1 MKSLIARMQLIKSRI
16 RPQIKSVISY
26 ARLVKS
32 KIPRHWITRMEKPYH
47 FFLACAGALWY
58 WFPTRKMTVIGVTGT
73 KGKTTVVELL
83 HNILEAHG
91 MRVASASS
99 IRFKI
104 GKDEEKNTLGMTMPG
119 RFFLQQFFSRAIKS
133 GCNYA
138 VIEVTSQGIEQYRH
152 RFINFDMGV
161 MTNISAEHIEAH
173 GGFEPY
179 IRSKLDFFWRLP
191 KNGIAVINRDDRQ
204 ASRVAAACKCVVAWY
219 GRERIEYK
227 KHIWPIRNYNSGSY
241 GIMFDVKGHQ
251 IRSQLQGDVNAE
263 NILAAVAAAL
273 ALRIPIDA
281 VAVGIAQVKEIPGR
295 MQIIQSA
302 PFRVVV
308 DYAHT
313 PDSLE
318 RVYESLGGKK
328 DDTESRLI
336 CVLGAT
342 GGGRD
347 AWKRPEFGKIA
358 ASFCRDIAITDE
370 DPFDEDPEKIMEA
383 VAEGAKEHAGH
394 KMKIIPDRRD
404 AIRHAISVARGGD
417 TVIITGKGSE
427 TFIRLAHEKRISWSD
442 TDVARE
448 ELAAHSK

>member
-1 MKSLIARMQLIKSRI
+1 MKSQIRLHIKSFIAWVR
-16 RPQIKSVISY
+16 SVT
-26 ARLVKS
+26 S
-32 KIPRHWITRMEKPYH
+32 KIPRSLITRMERPYH

-58 WFPTRKMTVIGVTGT
+58 GFPTRKMTVIGVTGT

-91 MRVASASS
+91 MCVASASS

-104 GKDEEKNTLGMTMPG
+104 GTDEEKNMLGMTMPG

-152 RFINFDMGV
+152 RFINFNMGV

-191 KNGIAVINRDDRQ
+191 KNGIAVINHDDRQ
-204 ASRVAAACKCVVAWY
+204 ASRVAAACKCDKVWY
-219 GRERIEYK
+219 GRELIEYK
-227 KHIWPIRNYNSGSY
+227 KHMWPIRNYNSGSY
-241 GIMFDVKGHQ
+241 GIMLDVKGHQ

-281 VAVGIAQVKEIPGR
+281 IINGIAQVKEIPGR
-295 MQIIQSA
+295 MQMIQSA

-328 DDTESRLI
+328 DDTECRLI
-336 CVLGAT
+336 CVLGAA

-347 AWKRPEFGKIA
+347 AWKRLEFGKIA
-358 ASFCRDIAITDE
+358 AAYCRDIAITDE
-370 DPFDEDPEKIMEA
+370 DPFDEDPAKIMEA
-383 VAEGAKEHAGH
+383 VAEGVKDAHGNH

-404 AIRHAISVARGGD
+404 AIRHAISAAREGD

-427 TFIRLAHEKRISWSD
+427 TFIRVAHGERISWSD
-442 TDVARE
+442 GDVARE
-448 ELAAHSK
+448 ELAIAINL

>member
-1 MKSLIARMQLIKSRI
+1 MQTIKSRI
-16 RPQIKSVISY
+16 FAQMKFFIVRARSIKS
-26 ARLVKS
+26 R
-32 KIPRHWITRMEKPYH
+32 IPKHLITRMEKPYH
-47 FFLACAGALWY
+47 FSLALAGALWY

-119 RFFLQQFFSRAIKS
+119 RFFLQQFFSRALRR

-152 RFINFDMGV
+152 RFIYFDMGV

-191 KNGIAVINRDDRQ
+191 KNGIAVINRGDRQ

-219 GRERIEYK
+219 GRDLIEYK
-227 KHIWPIRNYNSGSY
+227 KHMWPIRNYNAGSY
-241 GIMFDVKGHQ
+241 GIMLDVKGHQ
-251 IRSQLQGDVNAE
+251 IKSPLQGDVNTE

-295 MQIIQSA
+295 MQIIQQT

-328 DDTESRLI
+328 DADAQSRLI
-336 CVLGAT
+336 CVLGAA

-347 AWKRPEFGKIA
+347 TWKRPEFGKIA
-358 ASFCRDIAITDE
+358 ASYCRDIAITDE

-383 VAEGAKEHAGH
+383 VAIGAREHAGH

-404 AIRHAISVARGGD
+404 AIRHAISIAREGD

-427 TFIRLAHEKRISWSD
+427 TFIRVAHGERISWND
-442 TDVARE
+442 AEVARE
-448 ELAAHSK
+448 DLTAHSK